1 MTKEQ
6 YEEANKYRGILEL
19 FNKTGEYVGGIG
31 NLIQYLEPSTN
42 ASCPSCMSAFLITTY
57 NRMLEYERD
66 MQSM

>member
-31 NLIQYLEPSTN
+31 L
-42 ASCPSCMSAFLITTY
+42 
-57 NRMLEYERD
+57 
-66 MQSM
+66 